1 MTTHRPHGLP
11 QPMEYP
17 IILAA
22 IQARIQSSRIR
33 AALAANR
40 EMLRLYY
47 SIGLDLRHRLE
58 TGAWGDGIVDQ
69 LSRDLTSAFPDMSGF
84 SPGNLRRMRRL
95 VDAYPLSDNGLEIW
109 SRVVAKTGP
118 GDEACPLPADLPDL
132 PWGHLIDL
140 IAKVADPT
148 TRAWYAAAA
157 IEYGWSRNVLGLQ
170 IDSRLHEREGKAIT
184 NFART
189 LPAPQSDLAQAATRD
204 PFTFDFLTL
213 TARANERE
221 VEDKLVA
228 HVAQFLLALG
238 KGFAFVGRQVRLEIG
253 ERECFLDLLFYH
265 LHLRCFVVIEL
276 KNGPFQPEFA
286 GKLNFY
292 LSAVDDQMKRAE
304 DHPTIGLILCRSKD
318 RLTTEYALRG
328 MSQPIGIADWQAAL
342 TECLPDGLKGSLPTP
357 AELESELG
365 TEGSNT

>member
-1 MTTHRPHGLP
+1 MTENLP
-11 QPMEYP
+11 QATGYP
-17 IILAA
+17 AILAA
-22 IQARIQSSRIR
+22 IKARIQSGRVR
-33 AALAANR
+33 AVLAANR

-58 TGAWGDGIVDQ
+58 TGTWGSGIVDQ
-69 LSRDLTSAFPDMSGF
+69 LSRDLAQAFPDMSGF

-95 VDAYPLSDNGLEIW
+95 VDAYPLKDKDLEIW
-109 SRVVAKTGP
+109 SRLVAKSEPSGEMYP
-118 GDEACPLPADLPDL
+118 IPADLPDL

-140 IAKVADPT
+140 IAKVTDHPI
-148 TRAWYAAAA
+148 RAWYAGAA
-157 IEYGWSRNVLGLQ
+157 IEHGWSRDVLGLQ
-170 IDSRLHEREGKAIT
+170 IASRLHEREGKAIT

-238 KGFAFVGRQVRLEIG
+238 KGFAFVGRQVRLEVG
-253 ERECFLDLLFYH
+253 EREYFLDLLFYH

-276 KNGPFQPEFA
+276 KNGSFQPEYT

-292 LSAVDDQMKRAE
+292 LSAVDEQMKRPG

-318 RLTTEYALRG
+318 RLTAEYALRG

-342 TECLPDGLKGSLPTP
+342 TERLPDDLKGSLPTP

-365 TEGSNT
+365 TEESDS